1 MPDNKNIVKPQVL
14 PKGALGMTLL
24 VLATTIV
31 SFVVMMGI
39 TGISPTKTVTQV
51 IIGANAVSILI
62 LIYLSYATLRKL
74 IFFKS
79 KEKNRDLHTSIAII
93 FALIAS
99 IPSIIVACFSLIV
112 LDNRL
117 NSWINAEN
125 NQIID
130 MSIKAAQSYTED
142 NAQSLLSTTL
152 SMVIE
157 LDQRRLL
164 YNLDRSAFSD
174 WLTYDADRNNLLGA
188 FLVKS
193 NGEVVV
199 SARLFNDLVLPAV
212 PLKAISGAAGDRP
225 VLIPPGATNLVGAVI
240 KTQAL
245 PDLYLYTIR
254 SVDASAL
261 NNMRIMT
268 DNNTEYQLLA
278 SNRSNTQIAYALL
291 YTELTL
297 LLLLTAVWTGIAVAN
312 RVVQPIR
319 VLIGAAEEVATGNF
333 DVSVP
338 VKGSDGDIGA
348 LSQTFNNMVGQLK
361 TQHHDLT
368 SAKDEI
374 DERRRF
380 TEAVLSGVT
389 AGVISVNAQGEIAG
403 LNRPAENMLDLNMTD
418 AIGKPLISLL
428 PEIGEI
434 FALAS
439 TNDRSSSRRQISI
452 TRNGVARSLN
462 VQITRE
468 DADAK
473 NTSYVVTVDDI
484 TDLVAAHR
492 SSAWADVAR
501 RIAHEI
507 KNPLTP
513 IQLSAERIRRRYGK
527 VIVEDRAIFDQCT
540 DTIIRQVG
548 DIGRMVDEFSDFARM
563 PKPQFAATNV
573 IDVLKD
579 ASFLVEIS
587 NSRITFEHDFGD
599 EPLLGNFDNRLLGQA
614 FGNIIKNASESID
627 GLLEQGIIDQGHI
640 LVRAKR
646 SGSSILVEVLD
657 NGKGLPVEN
666 RHQLLEP
673 YVTTRAKGT
682 GLGLAIVNKIVED
695 HGGHLEM
702 LDAPANFYG
711 GRGAL
716 MRMVFPRLIE
726 TSAT

>member
-1 MPDNKNIVKPQVL
+1 
-14 PKGALGMTLL
+14 MTLL
-24 VLATTIV
+24 VLATTII

-51 IIGANAVSILI
+51 IVGANAISILV

-79 KEKNRDLHTSIAII
+79 KEKNRDLHTSITII

-117 NSWINAEN
+117 NSWINPEN

-164 YNLDRSAFSD
+164 YNLDRGAFSD

-188 FLVKS
+188 SLVKS
-193 NGEVVV
+193 TGEVVV

-225 VLIPPGATNLVGAVI
+225 VLIPPGSTNLVGAVI

-254 SVDASAL
+254 SVDSSAL
-261 NNMRIMT
+261 NNMRIMN

-319 VLIGAAEEVATGNF
+319 ALISAAEEVATGNF
-333 DVSVP
+333 DISVP

-361 TQHHDLT
+361 TQHDDLT

-389 AGVISVNAQGEIAG
+389 AGVISVNANGEIAG
-403 LNRPAENMLDLNMTD
+403 LNRPAENMLDINVSETLGQQLT
-418 AIGKPLISLL
+418 SVF
-428 PEIGEI
+428 PEISEI
-434 FALAS
+434 FALAGI
-439 TNDRSSSRRQISI
+439 NDRSSSRRQISI
-452 TRNGVARSLN
+452 TRNGIARSLN

-473 NTSYVVTVDDI
+473 NASYVVTVDDI

-513 IQLSAERIRRRYGK
+513 IQLSAERIRRRYGR

-563 PKPQFAATNV
+563 PKPEFVTTNV
-573 IDVLKD
+573 VDVLKD
-579 ASFLVEIS
+579 ASFLVEIT
-587 NSRITFEHDFGD
+587 NNRITFEHEFDD

-627 GLLEQGIIDQGHI
+627 AVLEQGIIDQGYI
-640 LVRAKR
+640 LVRAKG
-646 SGSSILVEVLD
+646 SGASILVEVLD
-657 NGKGLPVEN
+657 NGKGLPAEN

-673 YVTTRAKGT
+673 YVTTREKGT
-682 GLGLAIVNKIVED
+682 GLGLAIVNKIIED
-695 HGGHLEM
+695 HGGHLEL
-702 LDAPANFYG
+702 LDAPANFHG

-716 MRMVFPRLIE
+716 MRMVFPRLVE
-726 TSAT
+726 TSAA

>member
-1 MPDNKNIVKPQVL
+1 MPGDKSILKPQVL

-24 VLATTIV
+24 VLATTII

-51 IIGANAVSILI
+51 IVGANAISILV

-79 KEKNRDLHTSIAII
+79 KEKNRDLHTSITII

-117 NSWINAEN
+117 NSWINPEN

-164 YNLDRSAFSD
+164 YNLDRGAFSD

-188 FLVKS
+188 SLVKS
-193 NGEVVV
+193 TGEVVV

-225 VLIPPGATNLVGAVI
+225 VLIPPGSTNLVGAVI

-254 SVDASAL
+254 SVDSSAL
-261 NNMRIMT
+261 NNMRIMN

-319 VLIGAAEEVATGNF
+319 ALISAAEEVATGNF
-333 DVSVP
+333 DISVP

-361 TQHHDLT
+361 TQHDDLT

-389 AGVISVNAQGEIAG
+389 AGVISVNANGEIAG
-403 LNRPAENMLDLNMTD
+403 LNRPAENMLDINVSETLGQQLT
-418 AIGKPLISLL
+418 SVF
-428 PEIGEI
+428 PEISEI
-434 FALAS
+434 FALAGI
-439 TNDRSSSRRQISI
+439 NDRSSSRRQISI
-452 TRNGVARSLN
+452 TRNGIARSLN

-473 NTSYVVTVDDI
+473 NASYVVTVDDI

-513 IQLSAERIRRRYGK
+513 IQLSAERIRRRYGR

-563 PKPQFAATNV
+563 PKPEFVTTNIV
-573 IDVLKD
+573 DVLKD

-587 NSRITFEHDFGD
+587 NNRITFEHEFDD

-627 GLLEQGIIDQGHI
+627 AVLEQGIIDQGHI
-640 LVRAKR
+640 LVRAKG
-646 SGSSILVEVLD
+646 SGASILVEVLD
-657 NGKGLPVEN
+657 NGKGLPAEN

-673 YVTTRAKGT
+673 YVTTREKGT
-682 GLGLAIVNKIVED
+682 GLGLAIVNKIIED
-695 HGGHLEM
+695 HGGHLEL
-702 LDAPANFYG
+702 LDAPANFHG

-716 MRMVFPRLIE
+716 MRMVFPRLVE
-726 TSAT
+726 TSAA

>member
-1 MPDNKNIVKPQVL
+1 
-14 PKGALGMTLL
+14 MTLL
-24 VLATTIV
+24 VLATTII

-51 IIGANAVSILI
+51 IVGANAISILV

-79 KEKNRDLHTSIAII
+79 KEKNRDLHTSITII

-117 NSWINAEN
+117 NSWINPEN

-164 YNLDRSAFSD
+164 YNLDRGAFSD

-188 FLVKS
+188 SLVKS
-193 NGEVVV
+193 TGEVVV

-225 VLIPPGATNLVGAVI
+225 VLIPPGSTNLVGAVI

-254 SVDASAL
+254 SVDSSAL
-261 NNMRIMT
+261 NNMRIMN

-319 VLIGAAEEVATGNF
+319 ALISAAEEVATGNF
-333 DVSVP
+333 DISVP

-361 TQHHDLT
+361 TQHDDLT

-389 AGVISVNAQGEIAG
+389 AGVISVNANGEIAG
-403 LNRPAENMLDLNMTD
+403 LNRPAENMLDINVSETLGQQLT
-418 AIGKPLISLL
+418 SVF
-428 PEIGEI
+428 PEISEI
-434 FALAS
+434 FALAGI
-439 TNDRSSSRRQISI
+439 NDRSSSRRQISI
-452 TRNGVARSLN
+452 TRNGIARSLN

-473 NTSYVVTVDDI
+473 NASYVVTVDDI

-513 IQLSAERIRRRYGK
+513 IQLSAERIRRRYGR

-563 PKPQFAATNV
+563 PKPEFVTTNV
-573 IDVLKD
+573 VDVLKD

-587 NSRITFEHDFGD
+587 NNRITFEHEFDD

-627 GLLEQGIIDQGHI
+627 AVLEQGTIDQGHI
-640 LVRAKR
+640 LVRAKG
-646 SGSSILVEVLD
+646 SGASILVEVLD
-657 NGKGLPVEN
+657 NGKGLPAEN

-673 YVTTRAKGT
+673 YVTTREKGT
-682 GLGLAIVNKIVED
+682 GLGLAIVNKIIED
-695 HGGHLEM
+695 HGGHLEL
-702 LDAPANFYG
+702 LDAPANFHG

-716 MRMVFPRLIE
+716 MRMVFPRLVE
-726 TSAT
+726 TSAA